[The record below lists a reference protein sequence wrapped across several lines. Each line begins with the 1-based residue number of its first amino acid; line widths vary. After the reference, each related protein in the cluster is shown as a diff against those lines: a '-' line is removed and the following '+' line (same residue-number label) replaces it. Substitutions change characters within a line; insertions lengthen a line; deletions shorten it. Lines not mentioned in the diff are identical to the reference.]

1 MLNRLLAS
9 VLLALITLVAAPMA
23 HAEDIPVL
31 TWEKGK
37 EHNIVLGGNGDV
49 KNWNISLVSEDAEPL
64 AFRQSKIDPKGYV
77 VFSVQIPDSYPTGV
91 YTVQT
96 VGETAP
102 KKIVAGV
109 KIVDISSFNLIQ
121 IPTKLMA
128 ILITLI
134 LLISTLSI
142 MRMQKYERIEYL
154 RAKPV
159 QRIPGVFNLLYRFRT
174 AAVDELH
181 SSLFKF
187 QLVREGELLLKLS
200 PIAWSVLPIISV
212 LLGGYVGLNGTL
224 ILGVSFIPLFVYTLV
239 AIVGVIDPFS
249 GFMAAIGF
257 AFTQSV
263 TGNVTSVRSVM
274 SLVAVAIGWIA
285 PGVLSSLYQDILRK
299 DSYFKFVQKILPE
312 LAASVFGGLVFL
324 VAQLLTNSFV
334 DQVAPIAVS
343 SFLIPGIVSVVV
355 FVRIHLYR
363 YLVKDLHQTGE
374 NYQIRIMVLPR
385 VLSPR
390 TITFAALYFA
400 GTIYVWTGSVQFALI
415 SSALLSTPLA
425 LLMVRFEGPVIKSFV
440 KSERYIFIEIVVVST
455 LAFICFF
462 YIQSLPIEVT
472 AKGKFFILTTS
483 LLLFIH
489 GFISSVLDSSA
500 RSAEAKVPVNE
511 KEMAL

>member
-1 MLNRLLAS
+1 MLNKLFASALLVFIS
-9 VLLALITLVAAPMA
+9 FTSAPIA

-37 EHNIVLGGNGDV
+37 EHNIVLGGNNLV
-49 KNWNISLVSEDAEPL
+49 KNWQINLVSQNSEPL

-77 VFSVQIPDSYPTGV
+77 VFSVQIPDSFPTGV
-91 YTVQT
+91 YTVET
-96 VGETAP
+96 EGATAP

-109 KIVDISSFNLIQ
+109 KIVDISTFNLIQ

-159 QRIPGVFNLLYRFRT
+159 ERIPGVFNLLYRFRN

-200 PIAWSVLPIISV
+200 PIAWSVLPIIAAF
-212 LLGGYVGLNGTL
+212 LGGYVGLNGTL
-224 ILGVSFIPLFVYTLV
+224 ILGVSFIPLVVYTLI

-257 AFTQSV
+257 ALVQSL

-274 SLVAVAIGWIA
+274 SLLAVAIGWVA

-299 DSYFKFVQKILPE
+299 DSYFKFVHKILPE
-312 LAASVFGGLVFL
+312 LAAGVFGGLVFL

-334 DQVAPIAVS
+334 DQVAQIAVS
-343 SFLIPGIVSVVV
+343 TLLIPGIVSVAV
-355 FVRIHLYR
+355 FIRIHLYR

-390 TITFAALYFA
+390 TIAFAAAYFA
-400 GTIYVWTGSVQFALI
+400 GTVYVWTESLQFAVI
-415 SSALLSTPLA
+415 SSALLTTPLA

-440 KSERYIFIEIVVVST
+440 KLDRYIFIEIITIST
-455 LAFICFF
+455 LAFIAFF
-462 YIQSLPIEVT
+462 YIQSLPIDVT

-483 LLLFIH
+483 VLLFIH

-500 RSAEAKVPVNE
+500 RAATLKAPAKVE
-511 KEMAL
+511 EMAL